1 MNAFSFS
8 FPVQFSPHW
17 FSFSLRTL
25 ANETLREITLNIYF
39 WDDCSRR
46 LDDKHHYVMYIN
58 PPSGCTTHTC
68 AYCKYLWSNSH
79 KFKTNGR
86 TIHSFTVTTFD
97 HLKPTCISSYLYPS
111 IRVYSFPSFIYIY
124 TYTREAHSIYIYIS
138 SLVRVFSSYAHGGGA
153 EKIHSSFLTPTFV
166 FISAIIFQLYP
177 SFVLAECR
185 QFAFETGVLKC
196 NAAVSTAQVEK

>member
-111 IRVYSFPSFIYIY
+111 IRVYSFPSFLYIHI
-124 TYTREAHSIYIYIS
+124 RERHTVYIYIFHLS
-138 SLVRVFSSYAHGGGA
+138 CAFSLHMHT
-153 EKIHSSFLTPTFV
+153 E
-166 FISAIIFQLYP
+166 
-177 SFVLAECR
+177 
-185 QFAFETGVLKC
+185 GVLKK
-196 NAAVSTAQVEK
+196 STPHSWLPHSFSFLRLYSNYIRRLF